1 MGNKARILFL
11 EIILIIV
18 LFFLFMPIGPSLEVI
33 SRKIKEDRKEMTK
46 SSIVVEN
53 YTGFELK
60 YYTQLILEE
69 LYDVHDVRVIIV
81 YMGYPIILDNGNQ
94 ILAHIY
100 PAKIPW
106 DFYVIAISRY
116 MKPYMTKQM
125 ILHELYHLKQ
135 METSTAY
142 MINDSLMVYNQTD
155 TINLGEVP
163 YDERYHEKEIYEMQ
177 DSLMMELEYALV
189 KRRIS
194 DKKFFDFLI
203 D

>member
-100 PAKIPW
+100 PAVVPW

-135 METSTAY
+135 METSSAY

-155 TINLGEVP
+155 TINLAVVP